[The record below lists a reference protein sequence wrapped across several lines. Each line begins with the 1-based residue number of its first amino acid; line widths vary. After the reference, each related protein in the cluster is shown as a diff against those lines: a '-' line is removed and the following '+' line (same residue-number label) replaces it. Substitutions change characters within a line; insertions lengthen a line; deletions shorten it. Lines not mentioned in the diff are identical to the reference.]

1 MNSSDHHA
9 TVTPGAGRPASMGE
23 IFRHHGIWSPGVRL
37 FRVLQFRTKAWIVSA
52 AFLLPLFGMNYL
64 LWTQENDGVAATQ
77 AELRGIAY
85 LQPLLELVD
94 VAQQRRDAATLN
106 AETTPALQDRTD
118 AVLAKV
124 EAQQAAVGAEFG
136 TAKAFGDLKKQH
148 AALRQVA
155 SAATPDDTLAAHSAY
170 IASALV
176 LVDAIASGSGLVLD
190 PEADT
195 YHMMNMVVIHGPKQT
210 ENTARLA
217 TLGALVLKSQSFTPQ
232 RRDDMVRGAAVQRF
246 MDDFVEGAYVAAIGH
261 DPALAA
267 RFDMKG
273 TDAAFDAF
281 LEAVKNQV
289 MGSALQGSAGDFQA
303 AGRNVTARQN
313 ALNAKV
319 MARLAMRLQ
328 ERVDHLHQTMVVE
341 GGLALTFVLIGVY
354 LFHSFYLVT
363 QGGLREVDRHL
374 CAMTAGDLTTHP
386 NPWGRDEAARLMNSL
401 ADMQHSL
408 RGIVERV
415 RGSSESIVHASS
427 EIASASMDLSA
438 RTEETAS
445 HLQQSAATMHQITA
459 TVAHTADNVRDA
471 AAVAAGNSESAVRG
485 GEVIAEVV
493 RTMAGINSAS
503 RKIGDIIGTIDGIA
517 FQTNILALNAAVE
530 AARAGEQGR
539 GFAVVATEVREL
551 AQRSAQA
558 AREIKTLITTS
569 VEQVDTGTRVV
580 EGAGATMRELVNN
593 AQRIN
598 TLLAEIASAAG
609 EQSQGIEQVGSAV
622 NGLDRMTQQNAALV
636 EETAAAAAA
645 LKDQAHGLADEVA
658 RFKMP
663 GA

>member
-1 MNSSDHHA
+1 
-9 TVTPGAGRPASMGE
+9 
-23 IFRHHGIWSPGVRL
+23 
-37 FRVLQFRTKAWIVSA
+37 
-52 AFLLPLFGMNYL
+52 
-64 LWTQENDGVAATQ
+64 
-77 AELRGIAY
+77 
-85 LQPLLELVD
+85 
-94 VAQQRRDAATLN
+94 
-106 AETTPALQDRTD
+106 
-118 AVLAKV
+118 
-124 EAQQAAVGAEFG
+124 
-136 TAKAFGDLKKQH
+136 
-148 AALRQVA
+148 
-155 SAATPDDTLAAHSAY
+155 
-170 IASALV
+170 
-176 LVDAIASGSGLVLD
+176 
-190 PEADT
+190 
-195 YHMMNMVVIHGPKQT
+195 
-210 ENTARLA
+210 
-217 TLGALVLKSQSFTPQ
+217 
-232 RRDDMVRGAAVQRF
+232 
-246 MDDFVEGAYVAAIGH
+246 
-261 DPALAA
+261 
-267 RFDMKG
+267 
-273 TDAAFDAF
+273 
-281 LEAVKNQV
+281 
-289 MGSALQGSAGDFQA
+289 
-303 AGRNVTARQN
+303 
-313 ALNAKV
+313 
-319 MARLAMRLQ
+319 
-328 ERVDHLHQTMVVE
+328 
-341 GGLALTFVLIGVY
+341 
-354 LFHSFYLVT
+354 
-363 QGGLREVDRHL
+363 
-374 CAMTAGDLTTHP
+374 
-386 NPWGRDEAARLMNSL
+386 MNSL

-445 HLQQSAATMHQITA
+445 HLQQSAASMHQITA

-598 TLLAEIASAAG
+598 ALLAEIASAAG